1 MKKIVSVFIALVM
14 MFSVMCVCAIPAFAS
29 VEWEPRPYAQDTRGC
44 VNGEPADIG
53 TDYDASLNEITYSY
67 NGAGT
72 VTDWELPLLKEGE
85 DFEIVSK
92 EENKFVIK
100 TLSDETVIPY
110 VNAVVDFKQ
119 NEIVSDSFDN
129 SNLNADSSDS
139 SNNNETEN
147 ESISKDTKSL
157 DTVNTNETLT
167 AKLDVKDIAL
177 ICMAVV
183 SVACIS
189 MVIFKKKK

>member
-14 MFSVMCVCAIPAFAS
+14 MFSTMCVCAIPAFAS
-29 VEWEPRPYAQDTRGC
+29 EQWEPRPYAQDTLGC

-53 TDYDASLNEITYSY
+53 TDYDASLNEIIYSY

-72 VTDWELPLLKEGE
+72 VTDWELPLLEEGK

-110 VNAVVDFKQ
+110 INAVVDFEQ
-119 NEIVSDSFDN
+119 NENVSEDV
-129 SNLNADSSDS
+129 SNLSQNTKTDDKTISNNTES
-139 SNNNETEN
+139 SN
-147 ESISKDTKSL
+147 
-157 DTVNTNETLT
+157 TVNNDNILTGQTQNTN
-167 AKLDVKDIAL
+167 KLDVKGIAL
-177 ICMAVV
+177 ICAAVIVVAGV
-183 SVACIS
+183 SLI
-189 MVIFKKKK
+189 IFKKR